1 MATAEIM
8 PVEIRPF
15 APAHHAGVVALVVG
29 IQQGEFGFSITY
41 EQQPDLQDIPGFFR
55 KGEGEFWV
63 AVAGG
68 RVVGTIALVD
78 LGNGQGAVRKMFVD
92 SAYRGRDAGVAQCL
106 LTTLLDWARAHGI
119 ADICLGTTD
128 KFRAAHRFYEKNGFI
143 QVASES
149 LPARFPRMNVDTRF
163 YRLWLDKPGAQVTRM

>member
-1 MATAEIM
+1 MTT
-8 PVEIRPF
+8 VEARTVDIRPF

-41 EQQPDLQDIPGFFR
+41 EQQPDLQDISGFFR
-55 KGEGEFWV
+55 KGAGEFWV

-92 SAYRGRDAGVAQCL
+92 SAYRGREAGVARRL
-106 LTTLLDWARAHGI
+106 LATLLDWARTHGI
-119 ADICLGTTD
+119 MDICLGTTD
-128 KFRAAHRFYEKNGFI
+128 KFRAAHRFYEKNGFS
-143 QVASES
+143 QVASDS
-149 LPARFPRMNVDTRF
+149 LPENFPRMNVDTRF
-163 YRLWLDKPGAQVTRM
+163 YRLWLDKPGSQVTRA